1 MRANVDIIRIFSI
14 TMQVKFNT
22 IGLIVRQ
29 DLHSHLETVK
39 LIISALGKYADVPVH
54 CLDSDFTHENFPTLT
69 IEELVDRSDLVISLG
84 GDGTLLS
91 AARALVE
98 KDTPLVGINLGRL
111 GFLADVSIKDFE
123 QHMVE
128 VIAGKYTI
136 ENRFFIEGEIHSP
149 NSAVTSNIALNDI
162 ILHTHE
168 SLSMIE
174 YELYSDGNLIHKQR
188 ADGVIVSTPTGSTAY
203 ALSGGGPIMHP
214 SLETL
219 AIVPICPHTLS
230 NRPIVLP
237 ANQEIELRLGQAESI
252 AKVNYDGH
260 STVIVSTEDRLR
272 IKRSAKTIALLHPEN
287 YDYFQILRA
296 KLYWSTHY

>member
-1 MRANVDIIRIFSI
+1 MRL
-14 TMQVKFNT
+14 KFNT
-22 IGLIVRQ
+22 IGLVVRQ
-29 DLHSHLETVK
+29 DIHSHLETVK
-39 LIISALGKYADVPVH
+39 LITSVLGKYADVPVH
-54 CLDSDFTHENFPTLT
+54 CLDSDFTHENFPTLS

-91 AARALVE
+91 AARALVD
-98 KDTPLVGINLGRL
+98 KGTPLVGINLGRL
-111 GFLADVSIKDFE
+111 GFLADVSVKDFE
-123 QHMVE
+123 QHMIE
-128 VIAGKYTI
+128 VIAGNYTI
-136 ENRFFIEGEIHSP
+136 ENRFYIEGEIEKP
-149 NSAVTSNIALNDI
+149 NHAVSSNIALNDI
-162 ILHTHE
+162 ILHSHE

-272 IKRSAKTIALLHPEN
+272 IKRSVKTIALLHPEN
-287 YDYFQILRA
+287 YDYFQILRV

>member
-1 MRANVDIIRIFSI
+1 
-14 TMQVKFNT
+14 MQLKFNT
-22 IGLIVRQ
+22 IGLVVRQ
-29 DLHSHLETVK
+29 DIHSHLETVN

-54 CLDSDFTHENFPTLT
+54 CLDSDFSLENFPTLS

-91 AARALVE
+91 AARALVD
-98 KDTPLVGINLGRL
+98 KGTPLVGINLGRL
-111 GFLADVSIKDFE
+111 GFLADVSVNDFE
-123 QHMVE
+123 QHMIE
-128 VIAGKYTI
+128 VIAGNYTI
-136 ENRFFIEGEIHSP
+136 ENRFFIEGEIHKP
-149 NSAVTSNIALNDI
+149 NQAVSSDIALNDI
-162 ILHTHE
+162 ILHSHE

-230 NRPIVLP
+230 NRPIVL
-237 ANQEIELRLGQAESI
+237 AASQEIDLRLCQAESV
-252 AKVNYDGH
+252 ARVNYDGH
-260 STVIVSTEDRLR
+260 STVIVNAEDRIR
-272 IKRSAKTIALLHPEN
+272 IKRSPKSIALLHPQN

-296 KLYWSTHY
+296 KLYWSTNY

>member
-1 MRANVDIIRIFSI
+1 
-14 TMQVKFNT
+14 MQLKFNT
-22 IGLIVRQ
+22 IGLVVRQ
-29 DLHSHLETVK
+29 DMHSHLETVK

-54 CLDSDFTHENFPTLT
+54 CLDSDFSLENFPTLP

-91 AARALVE
+91 AARALVD

-111 GFLADVSIKDFE
+111 GFLADVSVNDFE
-123 QHMVE
+123 QHMIE
-128 VIAGKYTI
+128 VIAGNYTI
-136 ENRFFIEGEIHSP
+136 ENRFFIEGEIHKP
-149 NSAVTSNIALNDI
+149 NQAVSSDIALNDI
-162 ILHTHE
+162 ILHSHE

-230 NRPIVLP
+230 NRPIVL
-237 ANQEIELRLGQAESI
+237 AASQEIDLRLCQAESV
-252 AKVNYDGH
+252 ARVNYDGH
-260 STVIVSTEDRLR
+260 STVIVNAEDRIR
-272 IKRSAKTIALLHPEN
+272 IKRSPKSIALLHPQN

-296 KLYWSTHY
+296 KLYWSTNY

>member
-1 MRANVDIIRIFSI
+1 
-14 TMQVKFNT
+14 MQLKFNT
-22 IGLIVRQ
+22 IGLVVRQ
-29 DLHSHLETVK
+29 DIHSHLETVN

-54 CLDSDFTHENFPTLT
+54 CLDSDFSLENFPTLS

-91 AARALVE
+91 AARALVD
-98 KDTPLVGINLGRL
+98 KGTPLVGINLGRL
-111 GFLADVSIKDFE
+111 GFLADVSVNDFE
-123 QHMVE
+123 QHMIE
-128 VIAGKYTI
+128 VIAGNYTI
-136 ENRFFIEGEIHSP
+136 ENRFFIEGEIHKP
-149 NSAVTSNIALNDI
+149 NQAVSSDIALNDI
-162 ILHTHE
+162 ILHSHE

-230 NRPIVLP
+230 NRPIVL
-237 ANQEIELRLGQAESI
+237 AASQEIDLRLCQAESV
-252 AKVNYDGH
+252 ARVNYDGH
-260 STVIVSTEDRLR
+260 STVIVHAEDRIR
-272 IKRSAKTIALLHPEN
+272 IKRSPKSIALLHPQN

-296 KLYWSTHY
+296 KLYWSTNY